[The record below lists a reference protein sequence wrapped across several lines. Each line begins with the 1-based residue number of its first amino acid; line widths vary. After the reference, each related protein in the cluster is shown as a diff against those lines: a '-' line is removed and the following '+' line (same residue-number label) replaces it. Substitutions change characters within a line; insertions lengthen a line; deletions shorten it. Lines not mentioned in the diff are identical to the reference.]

1 MSEELEFP
9 QKSVFVSQCSDAG
22 MTFPNLTPKSPVN
35 SGASVAV
42 LDCVVPED
50 VLSLA
55 SEAEHAVRQMIPDK
69 TRTRAENVNIVFM
82 SFRYVVEN
90 SLLLRLLFPDSVLH
104 DEFTKCFPRKDITIL
119 LILEKP
125 CKESV

>member
-1 MSEELEFP
+1 M
-9 QKSVFVSQCSDAG
+9 
-22 MTFPNLTPKSPVN
+22 
-35 SGASVAV
+35 
-42 LDCVVPED
+42 PED

-104 DEFTKCFPRKDITIL
+104 GEFTKCFLLNRAIRPASSEIKSWIT
-119 LILEKP
+119 
-125 CKESV
+125 SS

>member
-1 MSEELEFP
+1 M
-9 QKSVFVSQCSDAG
+9 
-22 MTFPNLTPKSPVN
+22 
-35 SGASVAV
+35 
-42 LDCVVPED
+42 PED